1 MFAVSS
7 GANGQFPRGKS
18 DTWRELA
25 PRARTISSSCDRSRA
40 RCSALRVDIRRCG
53 AKNVKAATGVA
64 SGTRNRTETRMA
76 FTARTYFRPPRDPGF
91 APRLQHLIA
100 AVRFVAYKIA
110 LVLVLAGA
118 SANGG
123 APEDVSSEAA
133 EVLKEAVVCS
143 APVAP
148 NHPSTGRATWTGSPL
163 AVTPLPRPNTSGSLP
178 HHSNHSLPNGLRAPL
193 RC

>member
-1 MFAVSS
+1 MLAVSS

-18 DTWRELA
+18 DTWDELA
-25 PRARTISSSCDRSRA
+25 ILARTISSFCDRSRA
-40 RCSALRVDIRRCG
+40 HPSALRVDIRRCG
-53 AKNVKAATGVA
+53 AKNVKAATSVA
-64 SGTRNRTETRMA
+64 SGTRSRTETRMPLLV
-76 FTARTYFRPPRDPGF
+76 RTYFRPPRDP
-91 APRLQHLIA
+91 RLPTHLIA
-100 AVRFVAYKIA
+100 AARFVAYKII
-110 LVLVLAGA
+110 LLLVLAGA
-118 SANGG
+118 STNGG

-163 AVTPLPRPNTSGSLP
+163 AVTPLPRPNTSDSLS
-178 HHSNHSLPNGLRAPL
+178 HHSNHSLPNGHCAPL